1 MKKLLI
7 TTACVALA
15 APSFVSAQS
24 RDGGRNTD
32 TTGFCISEVFL
43 GNEPNQADGGV
54 GGPSQQ
60 ERGGNARGG
69 VVPSQSPGP
78 KVTNPDGTV
87 RDGAS
92 PGDAN
97 RFLRENEI
105 ARNAAQVCQELG
117 FGPQRS
123 VLDRGAR

>member
-24 RDGGRNTD
+24 RDGGRNAD

-43 GNEPNQADGGV
+43 GNEPNQADGGL

-87 RDGAS
+87 REGAS

-97 RFLRENEI
+97 RVLRESGL
-105 ARNAAQVCQELG
+105 AQNVAQFCQAFG
-117 FGPQRS
+117 FGPRDS